1 MMTTVATVITRLS
14 QNADSEAFFC
24 LTDQESEDV
33 LVVLE
38 QIQDCIALK

>member
-14 QNADSEAFFC
+14 QNADSVAFFC
-24 LTDQESEDV
+24 LADQQSEDV

-38 QIQDCIALK
+38 QIPECIALK